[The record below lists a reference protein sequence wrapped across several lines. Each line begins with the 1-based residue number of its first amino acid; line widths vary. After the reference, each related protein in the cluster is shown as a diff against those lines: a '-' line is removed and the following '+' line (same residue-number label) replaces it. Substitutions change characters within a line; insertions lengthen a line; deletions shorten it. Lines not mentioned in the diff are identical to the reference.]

1 MREHIDHANHLCRIA
16 FVPHEENA
24 FRPHI
29 LHPKRTVGYL
39 IAFTVM
45 KVIVLGLVVVL
56 PASIFAS
63 TEAVQ
68 VQERELVRLVNAER
82 AAVGVPPLADDV
94 RLDQS
99 SKAKSADMFE
109 RQYFAHVNS
118 DGEGPGR
125 FASRAGYPYS
135 IIGENLAMGF
145 VAAEDIVSA
154 WRQSPLHARNM
165 QEAAFAD
172 TGLSV
177 IGGTYLGT
185 PTMFVTQHFGK
196 QRLAAATG
204 STTVAGDVT
213 RETPAS
219 MPTPTARPNPVQPKR
234 APENTETD
242 AHVRSA
248 SLEWRANGDAQTAVT
263 AKANIVGAV
272 VHAQVTVRG
281 ETIPLERV
289 TGTPNAYAGTATLP
303 ESSEDVFRVVVPAT
317 LSVTDASGQGTTQ
330 DVPWEAP
337 AIVSPSL
344 TVKYAQAKTLLPETF
359 GPVFSVARTVYG
371 IAFMIFAL
379 AWLVNLLVEIRRQH
393 LDLLVPGGALVL
405 LLAFYW
411 MV

>member
-1 MREHIDHANHLCRIA
+1 MREYIDHANRLCRIA

-24 FRPHI
+24 FRPYV

-39 IAFTVM
+39 IAFSVM

-82 AAVGVPPLADDV
+82 AAIGVPPLADDV
-94 RLDQS
+94 RLAQS
-99 SKAKSADMFE
+99 SRAKSADMFE
-109 RQYFAHVNS
+109 RQYFAHTNG

-177 IGGTYLGT
+177 VGGTYYGT

-196 QRLAAATG
+196 QRLAVATDP
-204 STTVAGDVT
+204 TAVAGDVT
-213 RETPAS
+213 REMPANV
-219 MPTPTARPNPVQPKR
+219 PAPAVRPKLAQPQR
-234 APENTETD
+234 VADNAETG
-242 AHVRSA
+242 AHVQSA
-248 SLEWRANGDAQTAVT
+248 SLEWRASGDAQTEVI
-263 AKANIVGAV
+263 AKATIAGPVAN
-272 VHAQVTVRG
+272 AQVTVRG
-281 ETIPLERV
+281 ETIPLEHIPE
-289 TGTPNAYAGTATLP
+289 TQDAYVGTATLSEP
-303 ESSEDVFRVVVPAT
+303 SEDVFRVVVPAT

-337 AIVSPSL
+337 AVVTPSL
-344 TVKYAQAKTLLPETF
+344 MVKYTQAKTLLPQTF
-359 GPVFSVARTVYG
+359 GPVLSAVRTVYG
-371 IAFMIFAL
+371 IAFVIFAL